1 MTLFF
6 GVMVFYPFM
15 LAAEFLVESLEGVEA
30 E

>member
-15 LAAEFLVESLEGVEA
+15 VVAEALVEFLERVGER
-30 E
+30 